1 MWLNSPTV
9 QRERLDGAEREQVA
23 AEFQDLANGLFLQ
36 YADKVKVY
44 DHTVYLDSKQAH
56 LSLNVPFD
64 DSSSLS
70 VGVHSLSKDSGMDK
84 LDITLQEIGSDGYGH
99 RFSRYHIETGNN
111 EDEIVRRY
119 DNNNVDLSDKSLQF
133 KSQSEYESEESE
145 DPATL
150 LERSEK
156 YIVHL
161 KNEIQNDALERE
173 MGLNDQP
180 IGVDELGKLTD
191 LLTQAVPAKY

>member
-1 MWLNSPTV
+1 M
-9 QRERLDGAEREQVA
+9 
-23 AEFQDLANGLFLQ
+23 Q
-36 YADKVKVY
+36 YADKVGVY
-44 DHTVYLDSKQAH
+44 DHTVFLDSKQAH

-70 VGVHSLSKDSGMDK
+70 VGVGSLSKDSGVNK
-84 LDITLQEIGSDGYGH
+84 LDIILQEIGSDGYGH
-99 RFSRYHIETGNN
+99 RLSRYHIETGNN
-111 EDEIVRRY
+111 EDGIVRRF
-119 DNNNVDLSDKSLQF
+119 DNDKINPSDKSLRF
-133 KSQSEYESEESE
+133 KSKSKYESEESE

-150 LERSEK
+150 LKRSEER
-156 YIVHL
+156 IARL